1 MIENSTFLNSL
12 EQSLNCD
19 QNQGLSKFYIDLRR
33 VCENCQE
40 WILDQMGTNRRQKKK
55 HTSLE
60 TKKQPRE
67 LLFSA
72 GFCFVF

>member
-55 HTSLE
+55 KTYV
-60 TKKQPRE
+60 TGNKK
-67 LLFSA
+67 A
-72 GFCFVF
+72 T